1 MNTKKIFFIAAI
13 TAAFIFNII
22 ISAQS
27 DYDKTQSFKKQ
38 YKNLEDA
45 IKNAA
50 TLDEC
55 TAIGENIAKLKND
68 FINDKTLLDKF
79 LYPENF
85 ESSFV
90 KIEKAL
96 EVRKGDFTQIVEL
109 TSEVGE
115 LKTQIVEISEENR
128 DLIAQIRTLNLKAD
142 KDAATIASLQ
152 KLVSQ
157 LKANIQQRD
166 QLVRDIVDSLLIEF
180 IKAPSTLNDAERQ
193 AIISKIDSRNLFY
206 NIERTIADNVQF
218 MRVTQ
223 LLPKDLS
230 EMKKQ
235 YSDFNKIWKQVGSKL
250 GDVYLN
256 KRDKA
261 QEIAGIDAM
270 FAEWNSRINEEIWA
284 QVNRL
289 FREKQIAL
297 LPFRSGEQFVTSVNS
312 FIDDEVKNYGV
323 KRAEESETTFFVFTD
338 SVYFKS
344 VQPTWIPIL
353 IENQM
358 MSEANKDSIEARISV
373 WKEKVSPEEP
383 FNWVYVILGG
393 VIILLVIAYFMKG
406 RNKDRALEK
415 APDENS

>member
-1 MNTKKIFFIAAI
+1 
-13 TAAFIFNII
+13 
-22 ISAQS
+22 
-27 DYDKTQSFKKQ
+27 
-38 YKNLEDA
+38 
-45 IKNAA
+45 
-50 TLDEC
+50 
-55 TAIGENIAKLKND
+55 
-68 FINDKTLLDKF
+68 
-79 LYPENF
+79 
-85 ESSFV
+85 
-90 KIEKAL
+90 
-96 EVRKGDFTQIVEL
+96 
-109 TSEVGE
+109 
-115 LKTQIVEISEENR
+115 
-128 DLIAQIRTLNLKAD
+128 
-142 KDAATIASLQ
+142 
-152 KLVSQ
+152 
-157 LKANIQQRD
+157 
-166 QLVRDIVDSLLIEF
+166 VRDIVDSLLTEF

-223 LLPKDLS
+223 LQPEDLS

-312 FIDDEVKNYGV
+312 FIDDEIKNYGV
-323 KRAEESETTFFVFTD
+323 KRAEESETTFFAFSD

-353 IENQM
+353 IENRM
-358 MSEANKDSIEARISV
+358 MSEANKDSIEARVAV

-393 VIILLVIAYFMKG
+393 VIILLVVAYLMKG
-406 RNKDRALEK
+406 RKKDHVLEK